1 MQALSGL
8 GGEVV
13 EAFPAPVGVALCL
26 SQGLI
31 GATQHCRALFAGAKG
46 GNTDMG
52 NGIAV
57 TGTGLLQAVQGF
69 AELAGQAL
77 CVFAIEAGGKQREL
91 AAAVA

>member
-1 MQALSGL
+1 M
-8 GGEVV
+8 
-13 EAFPAPVGVALCL
+13 C
-26 SQGLI
+26 
-31 GATQHCRALFAGAKG
+31 
-46 GNTDMG
+46 

-77 CVFAIEAGGKQREL
+77 RVFAIEAGCKQREF